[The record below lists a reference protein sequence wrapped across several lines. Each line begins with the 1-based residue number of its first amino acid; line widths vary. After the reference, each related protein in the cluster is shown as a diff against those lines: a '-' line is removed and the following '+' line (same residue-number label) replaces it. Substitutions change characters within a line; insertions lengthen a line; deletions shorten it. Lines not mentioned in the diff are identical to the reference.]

1 MTAAGRTVSVNV
13 HFFGPARDWARR
25 DSVAVELP
33 AGGCVGDVV
42 EALAASSAPLAQ
54 RLASVRFAVNA
65 EFAELDRRL
74 QAGDEV
80 AVIPPVS
87 GG

>member
-1 MTAAGRTVSVNV
+1 
-13 HFFGPARDWARR
+13 
-25 DSVAVELP
+25 
-33 AGGCVGDVV
+33 VGDVV